1 MFSNDFLSEE
11 TISEVN
17 KIKEIEQKING
28 NDLIYKTGNKKK
40 EKKYDF
46 QKFKTIRSFGRDIYS
61 INLSLDD
68 ALEEQVNLSDE
79 INSFTKI

>member
-40 EKKYDF
+40 GKKYDF

-68 ALEEQVNLSDE
+68 ALEEQVNLRDE